1 VLGTRFRVEHE
12 DHANTHGKVVGA
24 NMAGANQ
31 PYDHIPFF
39 YSDLFDLGYEAVG
52 QVDSRLE
59 MIEDWQEPYAKG
71 TVTYV
76 EDGRPRGF
84 LLWNVWD
91 KLDAARD
98 VLKAGE
104 GALV

>member
-1 VLGTRFRVEHE
+1 MV
-12 DHANTHGKVVGA
+12 
-24 NMAGANQ
+24 
-31 PYDHIPFF
+31 
-39 YSDLFDLGYEAVG
+39 
-52 QVDSRLE
+52 
-59 MIEDWQEPYAKG
+59 EDWQEPYTKG

-84 LLWNVWD
+84 LLWNVWG
-91 KLDAARD
+91 KVDAARD